1 MNDKNKLPV
10 AMTATNVEPRRRSA
24 YPPIFAKR
32 VEGRE
37 KRALG
42 DAFGLKNFG
51 VNLTSLDPGAISALR
66 HSHSKQDEF
75 IYVLQGTAV
84 LITNDG
90 ETLLEPGM
98 CAGFPAAN
106 GDAHYVANHSDGV
119 VVYLE
124 VGDRS
129 AGDEVTYPD
138 DDLKGVLQ
146 PDGKWAFTRKD
157 GTPW

>member
-1 MNDKNKLPV
+1 MNDNKKPPV
-10 AMTATNVEPRRRSA
+10 AMTATDVEPRRRSA
-24 YPPIFAKR
+24 YPPMFAKR
-32 VEGRE
+32 MEGRE

-51 VNLTSLDPGAISALR
+51 VNLTSLDPGAVSALR
-66 HSHSKQDEF
+66 HSHSRQDEF
-75 IYVLQGTAV
+75 IYVLQGTAT

-90 ETLLEPGM
+90 ETLIGPGM
-98 CAGFPAAN
+98 CAGFAAASGN
-106 GDAHYVANHSDGV
+106 AHCIANRSDGV

-124 VGDRS
+124 VGDRT
-129 AGDEVTYPD
+129 AGDEVFYPD
-138 DDLKGVLQ
+138 DDLKAVMQ